1 MTWTRLLALPA
12 LSAALVACGGESEPA
27 SEPQPSATTT
37 EQAPPPTTT
46 EQEETTTEEGP
57 TTTQQRPPRPKP
69 LPGLPRYTAGF
80 DTWIRLSAGAIP
92 PRESG
97 DAHLGTKRVW
107 TTERR
112 KGDRYPNGTII
123 VKSALRPGKDFIGL
137 VAIMRKRPGFDPEH
151 NNWEFVEYTRESA
164 GARFGLTASGTVCWN
179 CHVGAVDT
187 DYVWIETLGLAR

>member
-1 MTWTRLLALPA
+1 LA
-12 LSAALVACGGESEPA
+12 ACGGESEPA
-27 SEPQPSATTT
+27 PEAQ
-37 EQAPPPTTT
+37 PPPTTT
-46 EQEETTTEEGP
+46 EQAAPPPTTEQTTTEETSP
-57 TTTQQRPPRPKP
+57 QPKP

-107 TTERR
+107 TTDRR
-112 KGDRYPNGTII
+112 KGDRYPNGTIV

-151 NNWEFVEYTRESA
+151 NNWEFVEYTRESPD
-164 GARFGLTASGTVCWN
+164 ARFTLTASGTVCWS
-179 CHVGAVDT
+179 CHVGAAET

>member
-1 MTWTRLLALPA
+1 MTWTRFLLLPA
-12 LSAALVACGGESEPA
+12 VAAAFAACGGESEPA
-27 SEPQPSATTT
+27 SEAPPTTT
-37 EQAPPPTTT
+37 QQAAPPTTT
-46 EQEETTTEEGP
+46 EQEETTTEE
-57 TTTQQRPPRPKP
+57 TTTEETSPRPKP

-123 VKSALRPGKDFIGL
+123 VKSALRPGKHFIGL
-137 VAIMRKRPGFDPEH
+137 VAIMRKRPGFDSEH
-151 NNWEFVEYTRESA
+151 NDWEFVEYTRESA
-164 GARFGLTASGTVCWN
+164 NARFGLTASGTVCWS
-179 CHVGAVDT
+179 CHVGAAET

>member
-1 MTWTRLLALPA
+1 VTWTRLLALPLLA
-12 LSAALVACGGESEPA
+12 AALAACGGDSEPA
-27 SEPQPSATTT
+27 PEAQQPSPGTT
-37 EQAPPPTTT
+37 EQAPAPTTT
-46 EQEETTTEEGP
+46 EQEETTTEE
-57 TTTQQRPPRPKP
+57 TTTEETPPRPKP

-80 DTWIRLSAGAIP
+80 DSWIRLSAGAIP

-107 TTERR
+107 TTDRR

-123 VKSALRPGKDFIGL
+123 VKSAFRLGKDFIGL

-164 GARFGLTASGTVCWN
+164 GARFSLTAGGSVCWS
-179 CHVGAVDT
+179 CHVGAAET